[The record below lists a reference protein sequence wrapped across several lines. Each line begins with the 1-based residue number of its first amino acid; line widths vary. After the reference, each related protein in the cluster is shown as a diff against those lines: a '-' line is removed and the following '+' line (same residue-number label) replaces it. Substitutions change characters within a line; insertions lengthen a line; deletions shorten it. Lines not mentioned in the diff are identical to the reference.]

1 MTIFDA
7 KKDATCF
14 SGVQEIIVCRLKSG
28 EWFSTTEL
36 YRACSMRV
44 KRELLHAVLKE
55 LLQNRV
61 LVMRVLNRNG
71 RVTNEFKRAKA

>member
-1 MTIFDA
+1 
-7 KKDATCF
+7 
-14 SGVQEIIVCRLKSG
+14 
-28 EWFSTTEL
+28 
-36 YRACSMRV
+36 MRV